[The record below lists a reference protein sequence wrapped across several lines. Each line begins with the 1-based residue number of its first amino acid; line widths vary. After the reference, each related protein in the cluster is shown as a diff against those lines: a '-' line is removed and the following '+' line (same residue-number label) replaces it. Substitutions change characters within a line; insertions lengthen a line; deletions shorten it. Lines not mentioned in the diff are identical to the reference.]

1 MAIIVACQ
9 CGLQFRA
16 QQDLAGSRVQC
27 PSCGGPL
34 TVPAQAVSRP
44 TASPTS
50 ASSLGPIIV
59 SCLCGGSFKAKASM
73 AGTRAACPACGRPL
87 DIPSASATSD
97 DPLFSDDIND
107 LMSQSMRAPTLGTQS
122 TVLPRPSGYAQDTDV
137 SDVLRSALKRVSLGM
152 SSFGIAILA
161 GLVDLIL
168 MVSLRDTAR
177 AEFERNTSLA
187 FTVGLTFLIMLAA
200 CLTGTVL
207 GAVSIKHD
215 GRDRVLAYLGMVF
228 NVLIIL
234 FFGCCGVASALF
246 TLQ

>member
-1 MAIIVACQ
+1 M
-9 CGLQFRA
+9 GK
-16 QQDLAGSRVQC
+16 RVQC
-27 PSCGGPL
+27 PSCGHPL
-34 TVPAQAVSRP
+34 TVPAQAASQP
-44 TASPTS
+44 TASPAL
-50 ASSLGPIIV
+50 ASSLEPILV
-59 SCLCGGSFKAKASM
+59 SCVCGGSFKAKASM

-168 MVSLRDTAR
+168 MVSLRDTTR

-187 FTVGLTFLIMLAA
+187 YTVGVIFLIMLAA
-200 CLTGTVL
+200 CLTGTVF

-234 FFGCCGVASALF
+234 FFGCCGVVGAVFNLR
-246 TLQ
+246 